1 VCLASLGL
9 LIGQTAGIF
18 GMQWRVLGSAA
29 ACLLVIG
36 ICIALEKNWAV
47 LVGRVALWP
56 LAIIAAFMVVP
67 DREDAIRAGDPGL
80 QWQFAV
86 LAGYLLVCIVLI
98 ARVQKPPPTT
108 ECAK

>member
-1 VCLASLGL
+1 MCLASLGL

-29 ACLLVIG
+29 ACLLAIG
-36 ICIALEKNWAV
+36 ICIALEKKWAV

-56 LAIIAAFMVVP
+56 AVIIAAFMVVP
-67 DREDAIRAGDPGL
+67 DREDAVRTGDPGL

-86 LAGYLLVCIVLI
+86 LAGYLLLCIVLV
-98 ARVQKPPPTT
+98 ARVRKSPRR
-108 ECAK
+108 